1 VGTRLKKQEDISED
15 RIATHQSS
23 SALDTIEAGNE
34 WPVHTAV
41 VVLLAV
47 EESRGERR
55 DRDGNTCA
63 GGELEYMYS

>member
-1 VGTRLKKQEDISED
+1 VVALLGVKNREDISED

-34 WPVHTAV
+34 WPVHIAV

-47 EESRGERR
+47 EESRDEETGIHVP
-55 DRDGNTCA
+55 A
-63 GGELEYMYS
+63 GSWINVGDY